1 MLFDGV
7 LLASDYDGTL
17 VPSDKQV
24 TKGVRDALGF
34 FIANGGRFTVSTGRS
49 YLGFH
54 SYSPD
59 IINAPVLLANGGM
72 AYDYAAKKIA
82 VFDGIGD
89 EGIEPMRAVAR
100 EFPHLAIEM
109 YPFDH
114 GFAVHLSE
122 QSERHFT
129 SQSIPFTPVDDPAEA
144 PRPWAKVMLGG
155 QKSDV
160 ALVQKFLAENYP
172 EIGFLP
178 TDGGYLEVLKKGVDK
193 GTALLKLADYLG
205 ISHEDVYAV
214 GDGYND
220 VEMLKA
226 AKMGVVPENGDEYA
240 LACASCVVRSNEDD
254 AVAHVVELLTERYR
268 ALRG

>member
-24 TKGVRDALGF
+24 TKGVRDALVF

-160 ALVQKFLAENYP
+160 AWRKT
-172 EIGFLP
+172 IR
-178 TDGGYLEVLKKGVDK
+178 K
-193 GTALLKLADYLG
+193 
-205 ISHEDVYAV
+205 S
-214 GDGYND
+214 
-220 VEMLKA
+220 
-226 AKMGVVPENGDEYA
+226 
-240 LACASCVVRSNEDD
+240 ASCRRT
-254 AVAHVVELLTERYR
+254 AVTSKC
-268 ALRG
+268 